1 MIKFFRK
8 IRQNLLMENKT
19 GKYFKYAIGEIVLV
33 VIGILIAL
41 QINNWNQQQ
50 NINSEEQK
58 ILQSLRSELEENIVK
73 LDSIYT
79 YHIVRD
85 SILNR
90 LIDLDPRL
98 ESFDSQD
105 SLIKKA
111 DWSWTF
117 NPSRGIYNSIINSG
131 KIELISNYD
140 LKIRIAKLNDIIVD
154 YLDDEQYALDYTT
167 LSVEPYFVK
176 TFSFYK
182 RTRTKEERVRDS
194 INYLEVIPS
203 REFQNQ
209 MIYIGFALQGIFE
222 EGPILRNE
230 FVEIIDMIDKQL
242 K

>member
-1 MIKFFRK
+1 MIKFFRR
-8 IRQNLLMENKT
+8 IRYDLLEKNKT
-19 GKYFKYAIGEIVLV
+19 GKYLKYAIGEIVLV

-50 NINSEEQK
+50 NINSEEKK

-73 LDSIYT
+73 FDSIYT
-79 YHIVRD
+79 YHITRD

-90 LIDLDPRL
+90 LIDLDPRF

-105 SLIKKA
+105 SLIKKV

-140 LKIRIAKLNDIIVD
+140 LKIRIAKLKDVIVD

-167 LSVEPYFVK
+167 KNVEPYFVK

-182 RTRTKEERVRDS
+182 RTRTKEERIMDS
-194 INYLEVIPS
+194 INYLKVIPS

-222 EGPILRNE
+222 EGPTLRNE
-230 FVEIIDMIDKQL
+230 FVEIIDMID
-242 K
+242 